1 MIPYLLPKMRKC
13 NWMNLDVKW
22 NDWLKSLISEVIEID
37 AQLKSDWTTLFAMF
51 GYLFLHSFS
60 FSGLLLLFSTTCAWD
75 FSFHW
80 PFRCNWCSNK
90 VIWASFSF
98 CRKWS
103 CSICVV
109 LQTVVRIMSNC
120 FIFSPWPDIS
130 RKRDNWKVFLSHR
143 YKQNSHDYWI
153 KKLYIIQ

>member
-1 MIPYLLPKMRKC
+1 MMPFMYPWWENVIT
-13 NWMNLDVKW
+13 NWLKLDVKW
-22 NDWLKSLISEVIEID
+22 NAWLKSLISVVIEID

-60 FSGLLLLFSTTCAWD
+60 FFGLLLLLFGITCTWD

-103 CSICVV
+103 CRVCVV

-120 FIFSPWPDIS
+120 FMFSPWPDIS
-130 RKRDNWKVFLSHR
+130 RTGE
-143 YKQNSHDYWI
+143 
-153 KKLYIIQ
+153 KLK